1 MSDLVVPALAVTAGA
16 LLVCAAR
23 AIGRRSRDKLKT
35 DAIESDDSV
44 DEADR
49 VLRDRCANPDC
60 VRCKNYARFTGPV
73 LSAALERVKRRL
85 DLVSLPR
92 IDAAIAR
99 SREAEQAVSQ
109 RPTVLFVPG
118 LTARAVWIG
127 NRAFEA
133 ATASS
138 DAKREK
144 LSAAVRP
151 LLDAIELVRE
161 EVEDFVFDCAAR
173 GDMRGWRAN
182 DCERGSWDVFPLVS
196 QGVVFRENT
205 DCLPRTWRALE
216 AVSGS
221 ACAVGARRSCFGN
234 AFVSVLGPDTAIA
247 PHCGPTNARL
257 RVHVPVRLPRD
268 AASSL
273 SAGSDDLLR
282 LEPSHWLAFD
292 DSFTHAARN
301 DSPTE
306 DRIVLIV
313 DLWHVDLSD
322 EERDAIAELFPSV

>member
-1 MSDLVVPALAVTAGA
+1 MIDALAVALATVV
-16 LLVCAAR
+16 LLVCAVRVIVAR
-23 AIGRRSRDKLKT
+23 WRVRAKLKT
-35 DAIESDDSV
+35 DAVESDDSV
-44 DEADR
+44 AES

-60 VRCKNYARFTGPV
+60 VRCKNYARFTPAV
-73 LSAALERVKRRL
+73 LAAALERVKRRL

-92 IDAAIAR
+92 IDSAVAR
-99 SREAEQAVSQ
+99 TRQGEQVGSQ

-118 LTARAVWIG
+118 LTARAVWIE

-133 ATASS
+133 TTATS
-138 DAKREK
+138 DAKREA
-144 LSAAVRP
+144 LTAAVRP
-151 LLDAIELVRE
+151 LLDAMELVRE

-234 AFVSVLGPDTAIA
+234 AFVSVLGPSTAIA

-268 AASSL
+268 AARPA
-273 SAGSDDLLR
+273 AGSTTSDGMGGNTLSVATRSATPRYPMALMTSTTQSVR
-282 LEPSHWLAFD
+282 
-292 DSFTHAARN
+292 
-301 DSPTE
+301 SPTRKSE
-306 DRIVLIV
+306 
-313 DLWHVDLSD
+313 SP
-322 EERDAIAELFPSV
+322 AISIGRS